1 MLNPLRVKAAIEMN
15 NIRLNDG
22 NSIPQLGYGVWQIS
36 NAEAS
41 SAVQA
46 AITHGYRSIDTA
58 TIYRNEEGVAQGIKN
73 SDIPR
78 SELFITTKVWNED
91 QGFDE
96 TLKAF
101 ELSLKKLELD
111 YIDLYL
117 IHWPSPKRNK
127 YVESWKALEKLK
139 AEGLVKSIGVS
150 NFCIE
155 HLERLMNETSTVP
168 ALNQI
173 ELHPLFQQIELR
185 AFHDKHKI
193 VTEAW
198 SPLGQA
204 KNLDNEKIVALA
216 QKHKKSFAQII
227 LRWHLQS
234 NIVAIPKSV
243 TPSRIKENISLFD
256 FELSSEDMKIMESIH
271 TPNGRIGPNP
281 ATADF

>member
-1 MLNPLRVKAAIEMN
+1 MKQIK
-15 NIRLNDG
+15 LNDG
-22 NSIPQLGYGVWQIS
+22 NSIPQLGYGVWQVP

-41 SAVQA
+41 TAVNC
-46 AITHGYRSIDTA
+46 AIKLGYRSIDTA
-58 TIYRNEEGVAQGIKN
+58 MIYRNEEGVAEGIKK
-73 SDIPR
+73 SEVPR

-91 QGFDE
+91 QGYDE

-101 ELSLKKLELD
+101 EVSLKKLDLK

-127 YVESWKALEKLK
+127 FVQSWKALEKLK
-139 AEGLVKSIGVS
+139 ADGLVKSIGVS

-155 HLERLMNETSTVP
+155 HFERLANETGTVP

-173 ELHPLFQQIELR
+173 ELHPLFQQKELR

-193 VTEAW
+193 ITEAW

-204 KNLDNEKIVALA
+204 KILENEIIGKLA
-216 QKHKKSFAQII
+216 QQYQKSPAQII
-227 LRWHLQS
+227 LRWHMQS
-234 NIVAIPKSV
+234 NIVAIPKSA
-243 TPSRIKENISLFD
+243 TPSRIEENIKIFD
-256 FELSSEDMKIMESIH
+256 FELSTEDMTKLSHIDSA
-271 TPNGRIGPNP
+271 NGRIGPNP

>member
-1 MLNPLRVKAAIEMN
+1 MN
-15 NIRLNDG
+15 IIQLNDG

-36 NAEAS
+36 NPEAS
-41 SAVQA
+41 TAVQT
-46 AITHGYRSIDTA
+46 AISHGYRSIDTA

-91 QGFDE
+91 QGYEE

-101 ELSLKKLELD
+101 KLSLKKLELD

-117 IHWPSPKRNK
+117 IHWPSPNRNK
-127 YVESWKALEKLK
+127 YVDSWKALEKLK
-139 AEGLVKSIGVS
+139 TEGLVKSIGVS

-155 HLERLMNETSTVP
+155 HLERLMSETATVP

-173 ELHPLFQQIELR
+173 ELHPLFQQKELR

-204 KNLDNEKIVALA
+204 KILDNEKISALA
-216 QKHKKSFAQII
+216 KRHQKSAAQII
-227 LRWHLQS
+227 LRWHIQN

-256 FELSSEDMKIMESIH
+256 FELSADDMQIMESINS
-271 TPNGRIGPNP
+271 TSGRIGPNP